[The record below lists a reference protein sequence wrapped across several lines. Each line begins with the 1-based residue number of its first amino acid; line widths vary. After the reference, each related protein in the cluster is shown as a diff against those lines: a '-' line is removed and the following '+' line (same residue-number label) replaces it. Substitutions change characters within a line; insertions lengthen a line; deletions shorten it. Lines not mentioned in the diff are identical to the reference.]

1 MSQTPCIRDRP
12 TSQANPVKL
21 PLTSPVARSV
31 GTLTDAA
38 SEGQPRRTCWRS
50 QFTANCNSQG
60 SGLPSG
66 QSRYVP
72 PSEGPMKVSDLIG
85 SRREVYSISE
95 ETSVHLGAQY
105 LREKQVRSVGVLDS
119 AGRLMGVVSQSD
131 ISDKVAAENKC
142 PAWMKIGD
150 IMSRNLI
157 SVNLDMTLEDCLE
170 RMEKHGVYHLLVMDG
185 RNNFCGMVSVSD
197 LLRVLATDNKERA
210 DLLQAFID
218 PVR

>member
-1 MSQTPCIRDRP
+1 
-12 TSQANPVKL
+12 
-21 PLTSPVARSV
+21 
-31 GTLTDAA
+31 
-38 SEGQPRRTCWRS
+38 
-50 QFTANCNSQG
+50 
-60 SGLPSG
+60 
-66 QSRYVP
+66 
-72 PSEGPMKVSDLIG
+72 MKVSDLIG

-95 ETSVHLGAQY
+95 ETSVRLGAQY